1 MHSLKSPC
9 FMDST
14 VFFYVILFSKGLRL
28 ALPGIYHACCA
39 IDVLHN
45 TKNLPFFTLNF
56 VCCIKIKLNGKKKV
70 IGHAKRCMVVKFCHN
85 EVLIKYFL

>member
-14 VFFYVILFSKGLRL
+14 VFFYVILFSKGFRL

-45 TKNLPFFTLNF
+45 TKN
-56 VCCIKIKLNGKKKV
+56 
-70 IGHAKRCMVVKFCHN
+70 CMVVKFCHN